1 MAGDL
6 PRCRG
11 MLLLGALIL
20 AGGLFSGPAG
30 SESTVAVM
38 VLCPG
43 DLPDGIPSCEAV
55 AEALDA
61 EIEEFSMFAVPGPS
75 PVETPPQE
83 VAGPGVPFVLWTTVF
98 DDSLT
103 LHVYEA
109 ENAIEV
115 SKTLDLATMEEVPS
129 AYDIAILYRDI
140 MGTSLYAG
148 LAEIEE
154 DALLDLAITEEI
166 EAIVLA
172 RAAAGKG
179 KAAIPMDLKMWF
191 PQFVM
196 GWGLLSYPG
205 VSNANEKISDVYNGL
220 MLSLRFPFEKR
231 FWAGASV
238 VLTQSKRESFIND
251 IPEEYRPGSFVMKD
265 ARFNDD
271 QIIINA
277 TAGWYPLW
285 RDRVRVWI
293 GLGPGITLTT
303 TQGMV
308 SGTKPDPD
316 NPGSVIS
323 FVDSE
328 EYKAYRMTLSTSSA
342 LQIVMAPRVCLE
354 AGLRLSYVFSLYA
367 PEDDELIYYWT
378 AWTPAGDVPAEY
390 RYFDY
395 GAFQLSFWL
404 SMVFG

>member
-1 MAGDL
+1 V
-6 PRCRG
+6 
-11 MLLLGALIL
+11 LLLGALIL
-20 AGGLFSGPAG
+20 VGGLVPGTAG

-38 VLCPG
+38 VLCPE
-43 DLPDGIPSCEAV
+43 DLPDSVPGCEEV

-83 VAGPGVPFVLWTTVF
+83 VAGPGVPFVVWTTAF
-98 DDSLT
+98 EDSIT

-109 ENAIEV
+109 SNALEV

-129 AYDIAILYRDI
+129 AYDLAILYRDI

-148 LAEIEE
+148 LAELE
-154 DALLDLAITEEI
+154 DDDLLDLAITEEI
-166 EAIVLA
+166 ESVVLA

-179 KAAIPMDLKMWF
+179 KAAIPMDLKLWF

-220 MLSLRFPFEKR
+220 QLSLRFPFKER
-231 FWAGASV
+231 FWAGISV
-238 VLTQSKRESFIND
+238 VLTQSKRESFIEG
-251 IPEEYRPGSFVMKD
+251 IPEESRHGSGYWFSIQD

-271 QIIINA
+271 QVVINLSA
-277 TAGWYPLW
+277 AWYPLW
-285 RDRVRVWI
+285 TPRTRIWI
-293 GLGPGITLTT
+293 ALGPGITRTT
-303 TQGMV
+303 TQLMV
-308 SGTKPDPD
+308 SGQKVDPD
-316 NPGSVIS
+316 DPTLLWP

-328 EYKAYRMTLSTSSA
+328 TYKAYRMTLNTSSA
-342 LQIVMAPRVCLE
+342 LQIVMAPRVCIE
-354 AGLRLSYVFSLYA
+354 AGLRLSYVFTLEG
-367 PEDDELIYYWT
+367 PKDDELWYDWYVEDPD
-378 AWTPAGDVPAEY
+378 ADVASY